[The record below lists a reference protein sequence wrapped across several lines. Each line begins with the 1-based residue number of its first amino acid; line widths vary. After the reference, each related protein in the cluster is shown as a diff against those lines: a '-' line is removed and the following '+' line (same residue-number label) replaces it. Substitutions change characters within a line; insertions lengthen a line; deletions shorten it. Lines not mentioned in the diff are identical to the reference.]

1 MKIISFDV
9 GIKNLAFCLFEKS
22 SDVFNITKWDT
33 IDISTTEEKNVC
45 QFIEKNIECGKPSK
59 FKKDDKCYCLKH
71 SKKQS
76 FQIPKQEQKMSFI
89 NKQKL
94 QKLYEIADNHN
105 IKYDPK
111 IKKTNLIELIN
122 THINNNYFQPIEMKK
137 AAEVNLYNIGL
148 NIKTKLN
155 KLLEKEER
163 IDYVIIENQIG
174 PIANRMKTIQG
185 MIVQYFIMSHI
196 DVTHIEFISAT
207 NKLKLLNNKENNI
220 KELNNKENNIKNT
233 INTYSNRKKQ
243 GIEKCLE
250 IISSKDQFKVQVDYF
265 KTHKKKDDLSDSF
278 LQGIWF
284 IEHQKL

>member
-22 SDVFNITKWDT
+22 SCDFKITKWDT
-33 IDISTTEEKNVC
+33 IDISTTEEKNLC
-45 QFIEKNIECGKPSK
+45 QFIEKNVLCNKSSK
-59 FKKDDKCYCLKH
+59 FRKDNTCYCLKH

-76 FQIPKQEQKMSFI
+76 LQIPKQEQKQSFI

-94 QKLYEIADNHN
+94 TKLYEIADNHN
-105 IKYDPK
+105 IKYEAK

-122 THINNNYFQPIEMKK
+122 NHIHNNYFEPIESIK
-137 AAEVNLYNIGL
+137 ANEVDLYKIGL
-148 NIKTKLN
+148 NIKIKLN

-174 PIANRMKTIQG
+174 PIATRMKTIQG

-196 DVTHIEFISAT
+196 EVKHIEFISAT
-207 NKLKLLNNKENNI
+207 NKLKVLNNKENNI
-220 KELNNKENNIKNT
+220 KEVS
-233 INTYSNRKKQ
+233 NTYNNRKKQ

-250 IISSKDQFKVQVDYF
+250 IISTNNNFEDRLDYF
-265 KTHKKKDDLSDSF
+265 KQHKKKDDLSDAF

-284 IEHQKL
+284 IENKKL